1 MNQTA
6 TPRSIILRLLALVA
20 MVFGA
25 LTLKS
30 AYLVL
35 FTTGTFHQ
43 EAGDFV
49 PFVVTFNGI
58 AGFFYLI
65 AGFGLFKQ
73 TQWSV
78 RLSIL
83 IAVTTLVVYGLF
95 GLHVNN
101 GELYEMQTVVA
112 MAIRSGLWSLIAA
125 VAWFKICKAK

>member
-1 MNQTA
+1 MNQTGTSRPIVLWGLSLIA
-6 TPRSIILRLLALVA
+6 I
-20 MVFGA
+20 VFGA

-43 EAGDFV
+43 EAGNFV

-58 AGFFYLI
+58 AGIFYII
-65 AGFGLFKQ
+65 AGLGLFKQ
-73 TQWSV
+73 RQWGV

-83 IAVTTLVVYGLF
+83 IALSTLIVYGLF

-101 GELYEMQTVVA
+101 GGLYEMQTVVA
-112 MAIRSGLWSLIAA
+112 MAIRSGLWSVIAI
-125 VAWFKICKAK
+125 VSWFKIIKK